1 MDHGFGYVTR
11 YAHLQEITVKKG
23 QKLKRG
29 EVLGKLGS
37 SGRST
42 GPHLH
47 YEVHKNGRLVN
58 PMYFFYENLT
68 AEEYTQLAARANA
81 SESTAEPTAGSVL
94 EPMAMSQ
101 K

>member
-1 MDHGFGYVTR
+1 VTVDHGFGYVTR
-11 YAHLQEITVKKG
+11 YAHLQEIKVEKG

-29 EVLGKLGS
+29 EVLGTVGNT
-37 SGRST
+37 GRST

-47 YEVHKNGRLVN
+47 YEVRKDGRTLN
-58 PMYFFYENLT
+58 PMHFFYENLT
-68 AEEYTQLAARANA
+68 PEEYTQLAARANLNG
-81 SESTAEPTAGSVL
+81 TLP